1 MPNRAVRLAFTGVL
15 WLAAA
20 PWALAWRGEDDP
32 VQEARQAATPDRDRE
47 RAREGARVHVGAL
60 HAR

>member
-1 MPNRAVRLAFTGVL
+1 MAFTGVL

-20 PWALAWRGEDDP
+20 PWALAWRCEDEPMPATRPP
-32 VQEARQAATPDRDRE
+32 VAPDRERE
-47 RAREGARVHVGAL
+47 RAREGARVHVPAL